1 MGTNICQ
8 FTWIFFC
15 LVHPSTFSVRGT
27 WQTLGNYFSFRCLGI
42 CCQTWLR
49 WMRWV
54 VQLQCLVNG
63 YSFSSWWR
71 KPWRCD
77 YSAMPSQDGSW
88 CRQSWLRLTKCT
100 CFTSGFG
107 KTSSIKFL
115 SSKIQGSFFIKIGSP
130 LWVAFRNCSHC
141 VTWVRFSGNGNR
153 NCSDECL
160 WKQGCLA
167 RRLNKLET
175 STSGDQGTEKYFRCF
190 KFCTDYERPGI
201 HTVDGSEILHQ
212 LIW

>member
-1 MGTNICQ
+1 MAT
-8 FTWIFFC
+8 
-15 LVHPSTFSVRGT
+15 PSPVDGGSHEDAITVRCHHRTVPGADSRG
-27 WQTLGNYFSFRCLGI
+27 WG
-42 CCQTWLR
+42 
-49 WMRWV
+49 
-54 VQLQCLVNG
+54 
-63 YSFSSWWR
+63 WR
-71 KPWRCD
+71 NAHVSP
-77 YSAMPSQDGSW
+77 
-88 CRQSWLRLTKCT
+88 L
-100 CFTSGFG
+100 GFG